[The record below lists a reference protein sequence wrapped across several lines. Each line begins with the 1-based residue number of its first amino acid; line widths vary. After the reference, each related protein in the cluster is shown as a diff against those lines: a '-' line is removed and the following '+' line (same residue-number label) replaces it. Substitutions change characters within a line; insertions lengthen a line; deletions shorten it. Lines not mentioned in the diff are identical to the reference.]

1 MHEQNEIITIDFSK
15 MNNLEI
21 LKIATENAKIWLEG
35 NYDQK
40 TKKAVKQLLEQDDKN
55 DLIDSFYK
63 NLEFGTGGLRG
74 KMGVGTNRMNKY
86 TVGAATQ
93 GLANYLNQSFP
104 EKKQI
109 SVCIGYD
116 CRNNSKLFSDTVAQI
131 FSANG
136 IKAYIFEDL
145 RPTPEMSFAI
155 RQLGC
160 QSGVI
165 ITASHNPKEYNGY
178 KAYWEDGSQLIP
190 PHDKNVI
197 KTVKAVTV
205 DEIKFKGNPELIEVL
220 GTETDQLYLDAVK
233 SLSLSPTAIKNQK
246 DLKIVF
252 TPLHGTTVKLVPKSL
267 ANYGFENIIHIPE
280 QDVVDGN
287 FPTVWSANPEEPEA
301 LKMAIDKAKEV
312 NADLVM
318 ACDPDGDRLGI
329 SVKNDK
335 GEWEI
340 INGNQTALLFTYYLI
355 QRKKEL
361 GLLSGNDYVVKT
373 IVTTELFKE
382 VAEKNGVECFDAYTG
397 FKWIA
402 DVIRKNPQKN
412 YIGGGEESFGYM
424 PGDFTRDKD
433 AVSACSIMAE
443 IAAWAKDQGKNLFDI
458 LKEIYLEY
466 GFSKEKMIY
475 IVREGIKGSQEIE
488 QMMHNYRF
496 NTPKII
502 NGSLLTLVKDFSKLE
517 ARNLITGETSALDFT
532 TKSDVLQFYL
542 EDGSKISIRPS
553 GTEPKIKYY
562 FEVRENL
569 DSIDK
574 FYETEA
580 KANKRIDEMIED
592 LRLTN

>member
-1 MHEQNEIITIDFSK
+1 MDKT
-15 MNNLEI
+15 EI
-21 LKIATENAKIWLEG
+21 LDSVIETANKWLEG
-35 NYDQK
+35 NYDQA
-40 TKKAVKQLLEQDDKN
+40 TKDAVKELLDQEDKTA
-55 DLIDSFYK
+55 LIDSFYK
-63 NLEFGTGGLRG
+63 DLEFGTGGLRG
-74 KMGVGTNRMNKY
+74 KMGPGTNRMNIY

-93 GLANYLNQSFP
+93 GLANYLNKSFP
-104 EKKQI
+104 DKEQI
-109 SVCIGYD
+109 SICIGYD
-116 CRNNSKLFSDTVAQI
+116 CRNNSKLFSDTVANI

-155 RQLGC
+155 RHLGC

-178 KAYWEDGSQLIP
+178 KAYWEDGSQLVP

-197 KTVKAVTV
+197 NEVKAVKV
-205 DEIKFKGNPELIEVL
+205 EEIKFEGNPDLIEVL
-220 GTETDQLYLDAVK
+220 GAEMDKLYLDTVK
-233 SLSLSPTAIKNQK
+233 TLSLSPEAIQNQK

-252 TPLHGTTVKLVPKSL
+252 TPLHGTTVKLVPDSL
-267 ANYGFENIIHIPE
+267 ANYGFENVIHIPE
-280 QDVVDGN
+280 QDVIDGN

-301 LKMAIDKAKEV
+301 LKMAVDKADEV
-312 NADLVM
+312 DADLVM

-340 INGNQTALLFTYYLI
+340 INGNQTALIFTYYLI
-355 QRKKEL
+355 KRRREL
-361 GLLSGNDYVVKT
+361 GLLTGNDYVVKT
-373 IVTTELFKE
+373 IVTTELFKD
-382 VAEKNGVECFDAYTG
+382 VAEKNNLECFDAYTG

-402 DVIRKNPQKN
+402 DVMRKNPEKN
-412 YIGGGEESFGYM
+412 YVGGGEESFGYM

-475 IVREGIKGSQEIE
+475 IVREGLQGSQEIA
-488 QMMHNYRF
+488 QMMHDYRF
-496 NTPKII
+496 NTPKEI
-502 NGSLLTLVKDFSKLE
+502 NESPVVLIKDYTTRK
-517 ARNLITGETSALDFT
+517 ATNPITGEATDLDFET
-532 TKSDVLQFYL
+532 TADVLQIYL
-542 EDGSKISIRPS
+542 EDGSKISVRPS

-562 FEVRENL
+562 FEVREELPSLEN
-569 DSIDK
+569 
-574 FYETEA
+574 FYATEE
-580 KANKRIDEMIED
+580 KANKKIERIIDS
-592 LRLTN
+592 LNLN